1 MAITINGTNISAIS
15 FNGTAIGSVKFNGT
29 EVFNR
34 LVKYTFPNANAIM
47 TSDSKYG
54 FAISGGTNSSVG
66 SEEYARTYSFNNNDE
81 NSAKFYSANLR
92 DLYITFPEELRTSKI
107 THLNVAWCDYASQTI
122 YICNSPSAVYGSSG
136 SWVKI
141 SEATGGVNKDIS
153 DTTNCAKI
161 CVHTT
166 AKSAN
171 RLTNIGNFHFTFSVA
186 ASKLAAWKSK
196 YNIS

>member
-1 MAITINGTNISAIS
+1 MAIT
-15 FNGTAIGSVKFNGT
+15 FNGTTISSVSFSSASISSVTFNGT
-29 EVFNR
+29 EVFDR
-34 LVKYTFPNANAIM
+34 VVEYTFPNANAIM

-81 NSAKFYSANLR
+81 NSAKFYSANLK
-92 DLYITFPEELRTSKI
+92 DLYITLPEEFRNYKI
-107 THLNVAWCDYASQTI
+107 THLKVAWCDYGSQTI
-122 YICNSPSAVYGSSG
+122 YVYNGFSDI
-136 SWVKI
+136 WVKI

-153 DTTNCAKI
+153 GATNCARI
-161 CVHTT
+161 LVRTT
-166 AKSAN
+166 AKSGY